1 MKDLK
6 KFIATTIREYHNE
19 NYTNEIWYHGS
30 DKVYNKPRKGNE
42 TNIDLSGFFVTKDFE
57 YAKLH
62 APKTGI
68 VYSMTLNNYNCLDL
82 SYLDEST
89 ILKNKT
95 IFKRQMNNN
104 FPFQNEFEEF
114 VFENL
119 NKKRQNNGKT
129 PFTLNY
135 FQNNIV
141 NEFRPTSN
149 EWNIEG
155 LGVEYL
161 NKYIEYKKYD
171 CILFKREMLIIN
183 MGIINNFKKAD

>member
-1 MKDLK
+1 MELR
-6 KFIATTIREYHNE
+6 KFIATTIREFLNE
-19 NYTNEIWYHGS
+19 NHTNEIWYHGS
-30 DKVYNKPRKGNE
+30 DNVYNNPRKSSE

-82 SYLDEST
+82 SYLDENT

-95 IFKRQMNNN
+95 IFKRQMINN

-114 VFENL
+114 VFVNL
-119 NKKRQNNGKT
+119 NKKREKNGKI
-129 PFTLNY
+129 PYTLNH

-155 LGVEYL
+155 LVVEYL

-171 CILFKREMLIIN
+171 CILFKRELLIIN
-183 MGIINNFKKAD
+183 MNIINNFKKVD